1 MWQYKINLQS
11 RQKGFFVR
19 SVVTNTQAASIDYFF
34 KQLSRMQARLELIIP
49 RTLKPKF
56 SSTIDGLVILIEIDR
71 MSEAGKVI
79 HEMEEYIKSS
89 IISY

>member
-1 MWQYKINLQS
+1 
-11 RQKGFFVR
+11 
-19 SVVTNTQAASIDYFF
+19 
-34 KQLSRMQARLELIIP
+34 MQARLELIIP